1 MFRSFPRSA
10 AGVALS
16 LLLISSAR
24 AQRSQALNAA
34 GAAPEILNIVHQQLI
49 PGKEADYANLLGR
62 IANEYSQKRIP
73 VYWFGGQSFT
83 GDSSAIYLNFFSSFA
98 EAQAV
103 NDALNSAMAASPD
116 LVPIQ
121 EQLLTFT
128 SRVTNAVA
136 IRRDAISYRSNSVDF
151 SKAHVLRVATIRV
164 RQGHEQE
171 FEEAMKDLSAAYGRL
186 NANSPWV
193 TYQVNAGA
201 PSTTFVIFMP
211 MHSLKE
217 MDDYVARTGRPLR
230 TAEGDAISSRLQA
243 IARDAYVSWDSELY
257 VVSPS
262 TSHVS
267 DEFAAGDPNFWRP
280 PAP

>member
-1 MFRSFPRSA
+1 MLRNSLRWA
-10 AGVALS
+10 AGIGLS
-16 LLLISSAR
+16 LLLTCSAH
-24 AQRSQALNAA
+24 AQSSQALNAA

-49 PGKEADYANLLGR
+49 PGKEVDYANLLGR
-62 IANEYSQKRIP
+62 IANEYSQRRIP
-73 VYWFGGQSFT
+73 VYWLGAQSFT
-83 GDSSAIYLNFFSSFA
+83 GDLGAIYLNLFNSFA

-103 NDALNSAMAASPD
+103 NDTLNNAMAANPD

-136 IRRDAISYRSNSVDF
+136 IRRNGLSYRANSVDF
-151 SKAHVLRVATIRV
+151 SKARVLRVATILV

-186 NANSPWV
+186 NANAPWV

-201 PSTTFVIFMP
+201 PSTTFVIFLTMR
-211 MHSLKE
+211 SLKE
-217 MDDYVARTGRPLR
+217 MDDYVARSRGLR
-230 TAEGDAISSRLQA
+230 GAEGETVYSRLQA
-243 IARDAYVSWDSELY
+243 IARDAYISWDSELY
-257 VVSPS
+257 IVSPS

-267 DEFAAGDPNFWRP
+267 DEFAAGDSGFWRP
-280 PAP
+280 AAR

>member
-1 MFRSFPRSA
+1 MPRQFRHLA
-10 AGVALS
+10 AGIGLS
-16 LLLISSAR
+16 ILLIGSAH
-24 AQRSQALNAA
+24 AQSSQALNAA

-73 VYWFGGQSFT
+73 VYWLGGQSFT

-103 NDALNSAMAASPD
+103 NNTLNNAMAANPD
-116 LVPIQ
+116 LLPIQ
-121 EQLLTFT
+121 EQLLTLT

-136 IRRDAISYRSNSVDF
+136 VRRNAISYRANTIDF
-151 SKAHVLRVATIRV
+151 SKARVLRVATVLV

-186 NANSPWV
+186 NANSPWI

-211 MHSLKE
+211 MQSLKDV
-217 MDDYVARTGRPLR
+217 DDYVARSRGLR
-230 TAEGDAISSRLQA
+230 GAEGETVYSRLQA
-243 IARDAYVSWDSELY
+243 IARAAYISWDSELY
-257 VVSPS
+257 TVSPA

-267 DEFAAGDPNFWRP
+267 DEFAAGDFSFWRP
-280 PAP
+280 AAP